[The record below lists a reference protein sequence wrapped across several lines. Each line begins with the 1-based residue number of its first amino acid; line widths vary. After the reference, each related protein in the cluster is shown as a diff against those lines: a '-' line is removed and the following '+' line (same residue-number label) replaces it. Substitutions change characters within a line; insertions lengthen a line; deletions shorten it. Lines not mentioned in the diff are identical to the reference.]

1 MPDTTI
7 TSLPAAASANA
18 SAVVAADNAAGT
30 LTEKVTLGQIAALA
44 GGPTVVALTYAS
56 TLNTDASAGDIF
68 DVTLTGAATLANPS
82 NPTDGKTIRWRI
94 RQDGTGS
101 RAVTLG
107 DKFVIPSSATS
118 PLPFST
124 AANKMDVLAA
134 TYHAGR
140 DKWDIVA
147 FVMGY

>member
-1 MPDTTI
+1 MPKI
-7 TSLPAAASANA
+7 NELPAAASAQAN
-18 SAVVAADNAAGT
+18 AVVAADNAAGT

-44 GGPTVVALTYAS
+44 GGPTVVALSYAA

-68 DVTLTGAATLANPS
+68 DVTLTGNTTLANPS
-82 NPTDGKTIRWRI
+82 NPVDGKTIRWRV

-101 RAVTLG
+101 RTVTLG
-107 DKFVIPSSATS
+107 NKFVIPSSATS

-140 DKWDIVA
+140 DKWDVVA